1 MGRTLVRGHAGALTL
16 LLAALLT
23 GCSGDPGIVSDRD
36 DLDAAVAVWTDP
48 WVAPTTARVAGPSL
62 GSNGRVDRVVGRRI
76 TPYAAG
82 VRAAT
87 RAELAVATAHGWSP
101 TSSTCGDTVEVALRG
116 PRDELAQ
123 LVVTPDGGGAE
134 AALQVVTRH
143 HLDSSWRVPD
153 AVARTCLDGASPT
166 FEAPPL
172 ASAPIGGG
180 SEEAGSEWEEDR
192 TATDLVDAVD
202 ADGVLD
208 GLGLAVSVPRVRD
221 GVNRRQAPAAE
232 ASVPVRSLTDLA
244 DRLTGWRPTW
254 ATCGGRGPVLAT
266 FVREVADAYAVLA
279 VQVGPDG
286 ATARVTLPM
295 TEGPGG
301 EWLDGIDGIDPRTC
315 DDPSGPR
322 RATGVPA
329 VLPTDLTPLAD

>member
-1 MGRTLVRGHAGALTL
+1 MGRTVVRGHAVVLTL
-16 LLAALLT
+16 LAGALT
-23 GCSGDPGIVSDRD
+23 GCSGDPGVVSDRD

-62 GSNGRVDRVVGRRI
+62 GSNGRVDRVAGRR
-76 TPYAAG
+76 TTSYDAG
-82 VRAAT
+82 VRATT

-101 TSSTCGDTVEVALRG
+101 TSSTCGDTVEVALAG
-116 PRDELAQ
+116 PHDELAQ
-123 LVVTPDGGGAE
+123 LVVTPDGEGAQ
-134 AALQVVTRH
+134 AALQVATRH

-153 AVARTCLDGASPT
+153 AVARTCLDGTSPA

-172 ASAPIGGG
+172 TSAPIGGA
-180 SEEAGSEWEEDR
+180 SEEDRAEWEEDR
-192 TATDLVDAVD
+192 TSTDLVDAVD

-208 GLGLAVSVPRVRD
+208 GLGLSVTAPRVRD

-232 ASVPVRSLTDLA
+232 ASLPVRSLTELEQ
-244 DRLTGWRPTW
+244 RLTGWRPTW
-254 ATCGGRGPVLAT
+254 AACGGRGPVLAT
-266 FVREVADAYAVLA
+266 FVREVADSYAVLA
-279 VQVGPDG
+279 VQLDDDG

-315 DDPSGPR
+315 AAPTRGQR
-322 RATGVPA
+322 EATGVPA

>member
-1 MGRTLVRGHAGALTL
+1 MVRGHAGVLTL
-16 LLAALLT
+16 VVAGLLG

-36 DLDAAVAVWTDP
+36 DLDAAVRVWTDP

-62 GSNGRVDRVVGRRI
+62 GSNGRVDRVAGRR
-76 TPYAAG
+76 TTTYDAG
-82 VRAAT
+82 VRATT
-87 RAELAVATAHGWSP
+87 RAELAVATANGWSP
-101 TSSTCGDTVEVALRG
+101 TSSTCGDTVEVALAG
-116 PRDELAQ
+116 PHEELAQ
-123 LVVTPDGGGAE
+123 LVVTPDDGGAE

-143 HLDSSWRVPD
+143 HLDASWRVPD
-153 AVARTCLDGASPT
+153 PVARTCLDGSSPT
-166 FEAPPL
+166 FAAPPL
-172 ASAPIGGG
+172 TSAPIGGG
-180 SEEAGSEWEEDR
+180 TEEAGAEWEEDR

-202 ADGVLD
+202 PDGVLG
-208 GLGLAVSVPRVRD
+208 GLGLSVAAPRVDD
-221 GVNRRQAPAAE
+221 GVNRRQAPSAE
-232 ASVPVRSLTDLA
+232 AQLPVRSLADLA

-254 ATCGGRGPVLAT
+254 AACGGRGPVLAT

-279 VQVGPDG
+279 VRLDADG

-301 EWLDGIDGIDPRTC
+301 EWLDGVDGIDPRTC
-315 DDPSGPR
+315 DRTAGPR